1 MSFMTLLS
9 GHVVLIGKLTVASN
23 NSFMYASKVRACR
36 TSSTSKVHA
45 CRTSSDIMDYITVCS
60 NR

>member
-1 MSFMTLLS
+1 MSFMMSLS
-9 GHVVLIGKLTVASN
+9 GHVVLIALESN
-23 NSFMYASKVRACR
+23 DSFMYASKVHASR